1 MATPNACA
9 YHNRTE
15 FNLSWFALCEFT
27 QHSSDQ
33 LFRNILTRIKKEG
46 EPKVNY
52 SPCASSFNEALQHS
66 FVLRISMFILGLIF
80 CARIGQEL
88 FSFLVF
94 LSKSLIKFFPHFLKT
109 KLLYAI
115 RAQTKT
121 NSRLFLDPF

>member
-1 MATPNACA
+1 
-9 YHNRTE
+9 
-15 FNLSWFALCEFT
+15 
-27 QHSSDQ
+27 
-33 LFRNILTRIKKEG
+33 
-46 EPKVNY
+46 
-52 SPCASSFNEALQHS
+52 
-66 FVLRISMFILGLIF
+66 MFILGLIF